1 MLVCFVSVILFAG
14 KTTTTNVSAQDMQT
28 YTQQFQ
34 NSTTTLSGRSV
45 ESNMY
50 LTKMD
55 YWDVKK
61 VTFNFN
67 FQVSQL
73 ASRDISDIT
82 VSLNGV
88 KFYSFRP
95 SKKTGMQTKAI
106 DVPVK
111 LLGGSN
117 KLQIE
122 GQILSSD
129 NNNNYQLAQT
139 PANWLT
145 IEKGSNVNF
154 EYDLKD
160 ADNTI
165 NSFYDHFSGQDTISN
180 ARSRIATA
188 NDPTPYELTASM
200 IALAGE
206 SRIITTTNDQI
217 PVVKMDNMHAAD
229 GDYVMVVAKYN
240 HLPDKFKSQVSA
252 EEVNGRAVIKTYYD
266 NGKYYLIVTAKTGAL
281 LKKAARFVANA
292 ELMKETSQSTE
303 YITDGTAT
311 FTSSLHDNGVKTITS
326 STDMI
331 NGAGHR
337 ENNYLISLPN
347 DRTNADGSEVYLKFR
362 YSKNLNFNRSLVTVR
377 VNDTT
382 LGSKKLTAAKA
393 NGDTLTVKVP
403 RGTNLGNSFTI
414 SIAFDLEMKDQNTS
428 DNSQTPWAEIDT
440 ESKMYVK
447 SKRSND
453 LLFTNYPTLFINN
466 QTYDNIAVIA
476 PRQLSNDDFRT
487 LTNVFNLIGNFSKS
501 NTGDI
506 QFYSKMPSKSVL
518 KNRNVIVIGTPK
530 NNSMIKSLNPKLY
543 FKYSKDFSRIVSNEK
558 LSIEHNYGKT
568 IGTAQLLRSPYNDK
582 RGMMVVT
589 GANDNAVYL
598 ASTQINFQANI
609 QQYSGDGLVVDPN
622 NTHYGYRFKKN
633 KAIDK
638 SLTTKQLISNNTQ
651 LIIYLVLALVVIL
664 MIGAAVFLVMR
675 KQGLMSGGHKHGK

>member
-1 MLVCFVSVILFAG
+1 MV
-14 KTTTTNVSAQDMQT
+14 TTTNVSAADMQT

-73 ASRDISDIT
+73 ATRDMSDIT

-95 SKKTGMQTKAI
+95 SKKTGTQSKTI
-106 DVPVK
+106 TVPVK

-129 NNNNYQLAQT
+129 NNDNYQLAQT

-160 ADNTI
+160 ADDTI
-165 NSFYDHFSGQDTISN
+165 DSFYDHFSGQDTISY

-206 SRIITTTNDQI
+206 SRVITTVNDQI
-217 PVVKMDNMHAAD
+217 PVVKMDKINSSD
-229 GDYVMVVAKYN
+229 GDYVMVIAKYN
-240 HLPDKFKSQVSA
+240 HLASEFKKQISS
-252 EEVNGRAVIKTYYD
+252 EEINGRGVIKTYY
-266 NGKYYLIVTAKTGAL
+266 NGGKRYLIVTANTGSL

-292 ELMKETSQSTE
+292 ELMKESTQSTE
-303 YITDGTAT
+303 YITDSTAT
-311 FTSSLHDNGVKTITS
+311 FTSSLHDNGVKTLTS
-326 STDMI
+326 SIDTI
-331 NGAGHR
+331 TGAGHR
-337 ENNYLISLPN
+337 ESDYLVSLPN

-362 YSKNLNFNRSLVTVR
+362 YSKNLNFHRSLVTIKI
-377 VNDTT
+377 NGTT
-382 LGSKKLTAAKA
+382 LGSKKLSSVRAD
-393 NGDTLTVKVP
+393 NDTLTVKVP
-403 RGTNLGNSFTI
+403 RGLDLGNSFTV
-414 SIAFDLEMKDQNTS
+414 SVGFDLEMEDQNSS
-428 DNSQTPWAEIDT
+428 DNSQTPWAEVDT
-440 ESKMYVK
+440 QSKMYVK

-453 LLFTNYPTLFINN
+453 LLFSNYPTLFINN
-466 QTYDNIAVIA
+466 QTYDNIAVVA
-476 PRQLSNDDFRT
+476 PNKLSDDDFKT

-501 NTGDI
+501 NTGNI
-506 QFYSKMPSKSVL
+506 QFYSKMPSKNVL
-518 KNRNVIVIGTPK
+518 KNKNVIVIGTPK
-530 NNSMIKSLNPKLY
+530 NNAMIKSLNSKLY
-543 FKYSKDFSRIVSNEK
+543 FKYSKNFSRIISNEK

-582 RGMMVVT
+582 RGMLVVT

-609 QQYSGDGLVVDPN
+609 QQYSGDGIVVDTN

-651 LIIYLVLALVVIL
+651 LIIYLVLALVAIII
-664 MIGAAVFLVMR
+664 IGAAVFLVMR